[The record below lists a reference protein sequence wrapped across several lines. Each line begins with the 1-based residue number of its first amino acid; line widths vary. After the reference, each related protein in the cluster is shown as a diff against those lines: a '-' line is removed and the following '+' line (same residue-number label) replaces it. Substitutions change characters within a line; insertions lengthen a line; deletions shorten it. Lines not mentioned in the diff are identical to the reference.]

1 MTKEAALYNF
11 WSMFGLPAYE
21 ENAVPTGD
29 DDDKNNEEKYVAEY
43 PYITYQ
49 VVTDSFGNDVAL
61 TGSVWYRSTSWKEAN
76 AKAQEI
82 SNTLSRGGVTIACDG
97 GIIWIRRGVPFAQ
110 SMGDDSDDQ
119 IKRKYINLVAEF
131 MTAN

>member
-21 ENAVPTGD
+21 ENSVQSGED
-29 DDDKNNEEKYVAEY
+29 GAEF

-49 VVTDSFGNDVAL
+49 VVTDSFGNDVAMA
-61 TGSVWYRSTSWKEAN
+61 GSAWYRSTSWKEAN

-82 SNTLSRGGVTIACDG
+82 SNVLGSGGVTLTCDG
-97 GIIWIRRGVPFAQ
+97 GIIWLRRGVPFAQ
-110 SMGDDSDDQ
+110 SMGDDSDDL
-119 IKRKYINLVAEF
+119 IKRKYLNITAEF
-131 MTAN
+131 ITAD

>member
-1 MTKEAALYNF
+1 MTKEAALSNF

-21 ENAVPTGD
+21 ENAVPSGED
-29 DDDKNNEEKYVAEY
+29 GAEF

-82 SNTLSRGGVTIACDG
+82 SDKIGLGGVTLACDG
-97 GIIWIRRGVPFAQ
+97 GIIWIRRGDPFAQ
-110 SMGDDSDDQ
+110 SMGDDSDDL
-119 IKRKYINLVAEF
+119 IKRKHINIVIEYL
-131 MTAN
+131 TLN

>member
-1 MTKEAALYNF
+1 MTKEAAMYNF

-21 ENAVPTGD
+21 ENSVPTGED
-29 DDDKNNEEKYVAEY
+29 GAEF

-82 SNTLSRGGVTIACDG
+82 SNILSRGGVTIACDG
-97 GIIWIRRGVPFAQ
+97 GIIWLRRGIPFAQ
-110 SMGDDSDDQ
+110 SMGDDSDDL
-119 IKRKYINLVAEF
+119 IKRKYLNITAEF
-131 MTAN
+131 MTAD

>member
-21 ENAVPTGD
+21 ENSVPSGED
-29 DDDKNNEEKYVAEY
+29 GAEF

-49 VVTDSFGNDVAL
+49 VVTDSFGNDVAMA
-61 TGSVWYRSTSWKEAN
+61 GSAWYRSTSWKEAN

-82 SNTLSRGGVTIACDG
+82 SNVLGSGGVTLTCDG
-97 GIIWIRRGVPFAQ
+97 GIIWLRRGVPFAQ
-110 SMGDDSDDQ
+110 SMGDDSDDL
-119 IKRKYINLVAEF
+119 IKRKYLNITAEF
-131 MTAN
+131 ITAD

>member
-11 WSMFGLPAYE
+11 WSMFGIPAYE
-21 ENAVPTGD
+21 ENAVPTG
-29 DDDKNNEEKYVAEY
+29 EGGAEF

-82 SNTLSRGGVTIACDG
+82 SNTLSRGGVTVACDG
-97 GIIWIRRGVPFAQ
+97 GIIWLRRGVPFAQ

>member
-21 ENAVPTGD
+21 ENSVPTGED
-29 DDDKNNEEKYVAEY
+29 GAEF

-82 SNTLSRGGVTIACDG
+82 SNILSRGGVTIACDG
-97 GIIWIRRGVPFAQ
+97 GIIWLRRGVPFAQ
-110 SMGDDSDDQ
+110 SMGDDSDDL

>member
-21 ENAVPTGD
+21 ENSVPSGED
-29 DDDKNNEEKYVAEY
+29 GAEF

-82 SNTLSRGGVTIACDG
+82 SDKISRGGVMISCDG
-97 GIIWIRRGVPFAQ
+97 GVIWIRRGVPFAQ
-110 SMGDDSDDQ
+110 SMGDDSDDL
-119 IKRKYINLVAEF
+119 IKRKYINIVAEF

>member
-21 ENAVPTGD
+21 ENSVPSGED
-29 DDDKNNEEKYVAEY
+29 GAEF

-49 VVTDSFGNDVAL
+49 VVTDSFGNDVAMA
-61 TGSVWYRSTSWKEAN
+61 GSAWYRSTSWKEAN

-82 SNTLSRGGVTIACDG
+82 SNVLGSGGVTLACDG
-97 GIIWIRRGVPFAQ
+97 GIIWLRRGVPFAQ
-110 SMGDDSDDQ
+110 SMGDESDDL
-119 IKRKYINLVAEF
+119 IKRKYLNITAEF
-131 MTAN
+131 MTAD

>member
-21 ENAVPTGD
+21 ENAVPAGED
-29 DDDKNNEEKYVAEY
+29 GAEF

-61 TGSVWYRSTSWKEAN
+61 TGSVWYKSTSWKEAN

-82 SNTLSRGGVTIACDG
+82 SNILSRGGVTIACDG

>member
-21 ENAVPTGD
+21 ENSVPTGED
-29 DDDKNNEEKYVAEY
+29 GAEF

-82 SNTLSRGGVTIACDG
+82 SEKISRGGVTISCDG

-110 SMGDDSDDQ
+110 SMGDESDDL
-119 IKRKYINLVAEF
+119 IKRKYLNITAEF

>member
-21 ENAVPTGD
+21 ENAVPSGED
-29 DDDKNNEEKYVAEY
+29 GAEF

-61 TGSVWYRSTSWKEAN
+61 TGSVWCRSTSWKEAN

-82 SNTLSRGGVTIACDG
+82 SDKISRGGVMISCDG
-97 GIIWIRRGVPFAQ
+97 GAIWIRRGVPFAQ
-110 SMGDDSDDQ
+110 SMGDDSDDL
-119 IKRKYINLVAEF
+119 IKRKYINIVAEYI
-131 MTAN
+131 TNN

>member
-21 ENAVPTGD
+21 ENSVPSGED
-29 DDDKNNEEKYVAEY
+29 GAEF

-49 VVTDSFGNDVAL
+49 VVTDSFGNDVAMA
-61 TGSVWYRSTSWKEAN
+61 GSVWYRSTSWKEAN

-82 SNTLSRGGVTIACDG
+82 SNVLGSGGVTLACDG
-97 GIIWIRRGVPFAQ
+97 GIIWLRRGVPFAQ
-110 SMGDDSDDQ
+110 SMGDESDDL
-119 IKRKYINLVAEF
+119 IKRKYLNITAEF
-131 MTAN
+131 ITAD

>member
-21 ENAVPTGD
+21 ENAVPIGED
-29 DDDKNNEEKYVAEY
+29 GAEF

-61 TGSVWYRSTSWKEAN
+61 TGSVWYKSTSWKEAN

-82 SNTLSRGGVTIACDG
+82 SDKISHGGVTLACDG
-97 GIIWIRRGVPFAQ
+97 GIIWIRRGIPFAQ
-110 SMGDDSDDQ
+110 SMGDDSDDL
-119 IKRKYINLVAEF
+119 IKRKYINITAEF
-131 MTAN
+131 MTAD

>member
-11 WSMFGLPAYE
+11 WSMFGIPAYE
-21 ENAVPTGD
+21 ENAVPTG
-29 DDDKNNEEKYVAEY
+29 EGGAEF

-82 SNTLSRGGVTIACDG
+82 SNVLSRGGVTLACDG
-97 GIIWIRRGVPFAQ
+97 GIIWLRRGVPFAQ
-110 SMGDDSDDQ
+110 SMGDESDNL
-119 IKRKYINLVAEF
+119 IKRKYLNITAEF
-131 MTAN
+131 MTAD

>member
-1 MTKEAALYNF
+1 MTNEAALYNF

-21 ENAVPTGD
+21 ENAVPTGED
-29 DDDKNNEEKYVAEY
+29 GAEFT
-43 PYITYQ
+43 YITYQ

-82 SNTLSRGGVTIACDG
+82 SNVLSRGGVTIACDG

-110 SMGDDSDDQ
+110 SMGDDSDDL
-119 IKRKYINLVAEF
+119 IKRKYLNITAEF
-131 MTAN
+131 MTAD

>member
-21 ENAVPTGD
+21 ENVVPTGED
-29 DDDKNNEEKYVAEY
+29 GAEF

-97 GIIWIRRGVPFAQ
+97 GIIWLRRGVPFAQ
-110 SMGDDSDDQ
+110 SMGDDSDDL

>member
-21 ENAVPTGD
+21 ENSVPSGED
-29 DDDKNNEEKYVAEY
+29 GAEF

-49 VVTDSFGNDVAL
+49 VVTDSFGNDVAMA
-61 TGSVWYRSTSWKEAN
+61 GSAWYRSTSWKEAN

-82 SNTLSRGGVTIACDG
+82 SNVLGSGGVTLACDG

-110 SMGDDSDDQ
+110 SMGDESDDL
-119 IKRKYINLVAEF
+119 IKRKYLNITAEF
-131 MTAN
+131 MTAD

>member
-1 MTKEAALYNF
+1 MTKEAALHNF

-21 ENAVPTGD
+21 ENAVPTGED
-29 DDDKNNEEKYVAEY
+29 GADF

-76 AKAQEI
+76 SKAQEI
-82 SNTLSRGGVTIACDG
+82 SDKIGLGGVTLACDG

-110 SMGDDSDDQ
+110 SMGDDSDDL
-119 IKRKYINLVAEF
+119 IKRKHINVVIEYL
-131 MTAN
+131 TLN

>member
-21 ENAVPTGD
+21 ENSVPSGED
-29 DDDKNNEEKYVAEY
+29 GAEF

-61 TGSVWYRSTSWKEAN
+61 TGSVWYKSTSWKEAN

-82 SNTLSRGGVTIACDG
+82 SNVLSRGGVTIACDG
-97 GIIWIRRGVPFAQ
+97 GIIWLRRGVPFAQ
-110 SMGDDSDDQ
+110 SMGDDSDDL

>member
-21 ENAVPTGD
+21 ENSVPSGED
-29 DDDKNNEEKYVAEY
+29 GAEF

-82 SNTLSRGGVTIACDG
+82 SNMLSRGGVTISCDG
-97 GIIWIRRGVPFAQ
+97 GIVWLRRGVPFAQ
-110 SMGDDSDDQ
+110 SMGDDSDDL

>member
-11 WSMFGLPAYE
+11 WSMFGLTAYE
-21 ENAVPTGD
+21 ENAVPSD
-29 DDDKNNEEKYVAEY
+29 AEF

-82 SNTLSRGGVTIACDG
+82 SNILSRGGVTIACDG
-97 GIIWIRRGVPFAQ
+97 GIIWLRRGVPFAQ
-110 SMGDDSDDQ
+110 SMGDESDDL
-119 IKRKYINLVAEF
+119 IKRKYLNITAEF
-131 MTAN
+131 MTAD

>member
-21 ENAVPTGD
+21 ENAVPSGED
-29 DDDKNNEEKYVAEY
+29 GAEF

-49 VVTDSFGNDVAL
+49 AVTDSFGNDVAL

-82 SNTLSRGGVTIACDG
+82 SDKISRGGVMISCDDG
-97 GIIWIRRGVPFAQ
+97 GVIWIRRGIPFAQ
-110 SMGDDSDDQ
+110 SMGDDSDDL
-119 IKRKYINLVAEF
+119 IKRKYINITAEYL
-131 MTAN
+131 TPN

>member
-21 ENAVPTGD
+21 ENSVPSGED
-29 DDDKNNEEKYVAEY
+29 GAEF

-49 VVTDSFGNDVAL
+49 VVTDSFGNDVL
-61 TGSVWYRSTSWKEAN
+61 LPGSVWYRSTSWKEAN
-76 AKAQEI
+76 SKAQEI
-82 SNTLSRGGVTIACDG
+82 SDKIGRGGVTLACDG

-110 SMGDDSDDQ
+110 SMGDDSDGL
-119 IKRKYINLVAEF
+119 IKRKHINVVIEYL
-131 MTAN
+131 TLN

>member
-21 ENAVPTGD
+21 ENSVPSGED
-29 DDDKNNEEKYVAEY
+29 GAEF

-82 SNTLSRGGVTIACDG
+82 SNMLSRGGVTISCDG
-97 GIIWIRRGVPFAQ
+97 GIIWLRRGVPFAQ
-110 SMGDDSDDQ
+110 SMGDDSDDL
-119 IKRKYINLVAEF
+119 IKRKYINIVAEF

>member
-21 ENAVPTGD
+21 ENAVPTGED
-29 DDDKNNEEKYVAEY
+29 GAEF

-61 TGSVWYRSTSWKEAN
+61 TGSVWCRSTSWKEAN

-82 SNTLSRGGVTIACDG
+82 SNVLSRGGVTIACDG
-97 GIIWIRRGVPFAQ
+97 GIIWLKRGVPVAQ

>member
-21 ENAVPTGD
+21 ENAVPSD
-29 DDDKNNEEKYVAEY
+29 AEF

-82 SNTLSRGGVTIACDG
+82 SNILSRGGVTIACDG
-97 GIIWIRRGVPFAQ
+97 GIIWLKRGVPFAQ
-110 SMGDDSDDQ
+110 SMGDESDEL
-119 IKRKYINLVAEF
+119 IKRKYLNITAEF
-131 MTAN
+131 MTAD

>member
-21 ENAVPTGD
+21 ENAVPTGED
-29 DDDKNNEEKYVAEY
+29 GAKF

-82 SNTLSRGGVTIACDG
+82 SDKISRGGVTLTCDG
-97 GIIWIRRGVPFAQ
+97 GIIWLRRGVPFAQ

>member
-21 ENAVPTGD
+21 ENAVPSGED
-29 DDDKNNEEKYVAEY
+29 GAEF

-82 SNTLSRGGVTIACDG
+82 SDKISRGGVMISCDDG
-97 GIIWIRRGVPFAQ
+97 GVIWIRRGIPFAQ
-110 SMGDDSDDQ
+110 SMGDDSDDL
-119 IKRKYINLVAEF
+119 IKRKYINITAEYL
-131 MTAN
+131 TPN

>member
-21 ENAVPTGD
+21 ENSVPSGED
-29 DDDKNNEEKYVAEY
+29 GAEF

-49 VVTDSFGNDVAL
+49 VVTDSFGNNVSL

-82 SNTLSRGGVTIACDG
+82 SNMLSRGGVTISCDG
-97 GIIWIRRGVPFAQ
+97 GIIWLRRGVPFAQ
-110 SMGDDSDDQ
+110 SMGDDSDDL

>member
-21 ENAVPTGD
+21 ENSVPSGED
-29 DDDKNNEEKYVAEY
+29 GAEF

-49 VVTDSFGNDVAL
+49 VVTESFGNDVAMA
-61 TGSVWYRSTSWKEAN
+61 GSVWYRSTSWKEAN

-82 SNTLSRGGVTIACDG
+82 SNVLGSGGVTLACDG
-97 GIIWIRRGVPFAQ
+97 GIIWLRRGVPFAQ
-110 SMGDDSDDQ
+110 SMGDDSDDL
-119 IKRKYINLVAEF
+119 IKRKYINITAEF
-131 MTAN
+131 ITSD

>member
-21 ENAVPTGD
+21 ENSVPSGED
-29 DDDKNNEEKYVAEY
+29 GAEF

-49 VVTDSFGNDVAL
+49 VVTDSFGNNVSL

-82 SNTLSRGGVTIACDG
+82 SNMLSRGGVTISCDG
-97 GIIWIRRGVPFAQ
+97 GIVWLRRGVPFAQ
-110 SMGDDSDDQ
+110 SMGDDSDDL

>member
-21 ENAVPTGD
+21 ENSVPSGED
-29 DDDKNNEEKYVAEY
+29 GAEF

-49 VVTDSFGNDVAL
+49 VATDSFGNNVSL

-82 SNTLSRGGVTIACDG
+82 SNMLSRGGVTISCDS
-97 GIIWIRRGVPFAQ
+97 GIVWLRRGVPFAQ
-110 SMGDDSDDQ
+110 SMGDENDGL
-119 IKRKYINLVAEF
+119 IKRKYLNITAEF
-131 MTAN
+131 MTAD

>member
-21 ENAVPTGD
+21 ENSVPTGED
-29 DDDKNNEEKYVAEY
+29 GAEF

-82 SNTLSRGGVTIACDG
+82 SDKISRGGVTLACDG

-110 SMGDDSDDQ
+110 SMGDESDDL
-119 IKRKYINLVAEF
+119 IKRKYLNIAAEF
-131 MTAN
+131 MTAD

>member
-21 ENAVPTGD
+21 ENSVPSGED
-29 DDDKNNEEKYVAEY
+29 GAEF

-49 VVTDSFGNDVAL
+49 VVTDSFGNDVAMA
-61 TGSVWYRSTSWKEAN
+61 GSVWYRSTSWKEAN

-82 SNTLSRGGVTIACDG
+82 SNVLGSGGVTLACDG
-97 GIIWIRRGVPFAQ
+97 GIIWLRRGVPFAQ
-110 SMGDDSDDQ
+110 SMGDDSDDL
-119 IKRKYINLVAEF
+119 IKRKYINITAEF
-131 MTAN
+131 ITDY

>member
-21 ENAVPTGD
+21 ENAVPSGED
-29 DDDKNNEEKYVAEY
+29 GVEF

-49 VVTDSFGNDVAL
+49 VVTDSFGNDVLL

-82 SNTLSRGGVTIACDG
+82 SNMLSRGGVMISCDG
-97 GIIWIRRGVPFAQ
+97 GAIWIRRGVPFAQ
-110 SMGDDSDDQ
+110 SMGDDSDDL
-119 IKRKYINLVAEF
+119 IKRKYINIVAEYI
-131 MTAN
+131 TNN

>member
-11 WSMFGLPAYE
+11 WSMFGLTAYE
-21 ENAVPTGD
+21 ENAVPSD
-29 DDDKNNEEKYVAEY
+29 AEF

-76 AKAQEI
+76 EKAQEI
-82 SNTLSRGGVTIACDG
+82 SNILSRGGVTIACDG

-110 SMGDDSDDQ
+110 SMGDESDDL
-119 IKRKYINLVAEF
+119 IKRKYLNITAEF
-131 MTAN
+131 MTAD

>member
-1 MTKEAALYNF
+1 MTKEAAMYNF

-21 ENAVPTGD
+21 ENSVPSGED
-29 DDDKNNEEKYVAEY
+29 GAEF

-61 TGSVWYRSTSWKEAN
+61 AGSVWYRSTSWKESN

-82 SNTLSRGGVTIACDG
+82 SNVLGSGGVTLACDG
-97 GIIWIRRGVPFAQ
+97 GIIWLRRGVPFAQ
-110 SMGDDSDDQ
+110 SMGDDSDDL
-119 IKRKYINLVAEF
+119 IKRKYLNITAEF
-131 MTAN
+131 ITDY